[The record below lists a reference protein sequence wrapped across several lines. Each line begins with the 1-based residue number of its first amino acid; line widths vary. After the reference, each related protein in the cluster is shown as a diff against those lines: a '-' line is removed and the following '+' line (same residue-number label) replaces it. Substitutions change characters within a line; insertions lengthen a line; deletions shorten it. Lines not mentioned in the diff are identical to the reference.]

1 MLLVE
6 VLVCYKLFRYYWF
19 SLTVLDFLRFLQH
32 TTFLTS
38 GSPHMLFLY
47 LEPSHPCSVANLFP
61 IILHAGVETSSVQQ
75 SIFLPSLTHLGWFSC
90 CNSHSTLYHL
100 LCNKSHL
107 SYIYLIL
114 SSFLECKLHE
124 NKNHTLYHSSPI
136 RKYSIKIIAFFNVKV

>member
-6 VLVCYKLFRYYWF
+6 DLACYKLFLYYWF
-19 SLTVLDFLRFLQH
+19 SLPILDFLRFLQH

-47 LEPSHPCSVANLFP
+47 LEPSHPCSVANLLP
-61 IILHAGVETSSVQQ
+61 IILHAEAETSAVQQ
-75 SIFLPSLTHLGWFSC
+75 SLSLPSLTHLGWFSC

-100 LCNKSHL
+100 LWYKTHL
-107 SYIYLIL
+107 SCTYLIL

-124 NKNHTLYHSSPI
+124 NKNHTLYHASPI
-136 RKYSIKIIAFFNVKV
+136 RKYLIKIIVFFNVKV